1 MEYIAVDIACKETN
15 SDKCGPQKS
24 ANYID
29 APSSLP
35 VMCAKT
41 AFSLYSV
48 SMSAG
53 HVMGKSAL
61 IDIDNRSAILFV
73 FFNLFLKYTSLLC
86 VGPWMF

>member
-15 SDKCGPQKS
+15 SEEYSPQKS

-35 VMCAKT
+35 VMCPKT
-41 AFSLYSV
+41 AVSLYCV

-53 HVMGKSAL
+53 HVMGKPAL
-61 IDIDNRSAILFV
+61 IDIDNSSAILFV
-73 FFNLFLKYTSLLC
+73 FFNLF
-86 VGPWMF
+86 

>member
-15 SDKCGPQKS
+15 SEKCAPQKS

-41 AFSLYSV
+41 AFSLYSL

-61 IDIDNRSAILFV
+61 IDTGNIFAFLFV